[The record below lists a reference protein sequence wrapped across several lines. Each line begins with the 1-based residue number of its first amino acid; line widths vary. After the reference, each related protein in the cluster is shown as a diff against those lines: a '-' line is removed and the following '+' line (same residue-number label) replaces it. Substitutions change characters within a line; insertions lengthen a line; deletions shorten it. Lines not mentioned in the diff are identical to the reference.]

1 MLRRCTILLASLALL
16 CLSATS
22 CEQPASGTGSVN
34 EDLVRQLFAAI
45 DANDFERLR
54 ELAADDFVLHY
65 VGVPDSMDLDAT
77 EEIIR
82 KFYTSF
88 PDYTHQIDEMIAEG
102 NRVAVRVTYRATH
115 RGDFE
120 GIAPTGNAV
129 TYTGVQI
136 LTVEGGKIRRSWV
149 LEDNLGLMGQ
159 LGMTLAPA
167 PASQ

>member
-1 MLRRCTILLASLALL
+1 MLRRCMIFFASLALL
-16 CLSATS
+16 FLSATS
-22 CEQPASGTGSVN
+22 CEQPASDGGAAN
-34 EDLVRQLFAAI
+34 KDLVRQLFAAI

-82 KFYTSF
+82 NFYTAF
-88 PDYTHQIDEMIAEG
+88 PDYTHQIIEMIAEG
-102 NRVAVRVTYRATH
+102 DRVAVRVTYRATH
-115 RGDFE
+115 EGDFE

-149 LEDNLGLMGQ
+149 LEDNLGLMTQ
-159 LGMTLAPA
+159 LGMALAPA